1 MNYTLKTLGTLV
13 GYYVGNTLKF
23 VRSLI
28 TGKFTKKLAFI
39 NMLELTCKRVSTF
52 KLSVWHVFMTMAIA
66 CIVGLY
72 YSLIVTHDMG
82 LVTMFALCGIAS
94 VIGAA
99 LNCDE
104 GV

>member
-1 MNYTLKTLGTLV
+1 MKYTLKTLGTLV

-28 TGKFTKKLAFI
+28 TGKFTKKLAFV
-39 NMLELTCKRVSTF
+39 NMLELSYKRVSTF
-52 KLSVWHVFMTMAIA
+52 KLDVWHVFITMALV

-82 LVTMFALCGIAS
+82 LVSCFAFSALFS
-94 VIGAA
+94 VIGA
-99 LNCDE
+99 LINCDD